1 MRELPLTRP
10 SANGTIAKDSSG
22 ANTDQVERERLIDD
36 LAFLV
41 IRQHQYRQRK
51 EKDIDVSS
59 TSTNLKET

>member
-1 MRELPLTRP
+1 MKELPLTRP
-10 SANGTIAKDSSG
+10 STNGKNAANDAE
-22 ANTDQVERERLIDD
+22 ANTNQIERDRLIDD

-59 TSTNLKET
+59 DSTNREET